1 MTTIEAPSPP
11 RGKTGKSVGRP
22 LDRVDG
28 PAKTTGAA
36 RYAAEYPYPDLAHAA
51 LVHATVSRA
60 RIIDIDRAAASDVP
74 GVIAVLTHENAP
86 ALKPAPAPSSLNL
99 STLVSGTSVN
109 YLNTDEVH
117 WDGQPVAVVVAESL
131 DAAREAAAL
140 VRPVYAELPATVD
153 FAAEESNA
161 VPQKNNALQS
171 GGASKGD
178 AEAALAAAPVKVD
191 LRFTTP
197 PYNHNAIEPHATT
210 AAWDGDRL
218 TLHEGTQNIDWLR
231 RHLALRFGVALDA
244 VRVISPYVGGGFGG
258 KGMVWPGTIIAALA
272 ARATGR
278 PVRLAL
284 TREGVYRTV
293 GGRTPSAQRVALGA
307 DADGRLTALVHTSV
321 TRTGRV
327 GGGPEQVTSQSRHL
341 YDAANIL
348 LRQDIVEL
356 DMLSNTP
363 MRAPGESIGTFALES
378 AVDELAGE
386 LGVDPIEL
394 RMRNEPERNPID
406 GKRFAHRMLR
416 EAYALGA
423 ERFGWSARTP
433 EPGSM
438 RDGRWLVGMG
448 VASAYHPSWQFS
460 ANVTVRLSADGTVLV
475 RCGFQEMGMGGATAQ
490 AQIAA
495 DALGVPFEAVRVE
508 YGDSD
513 LPTAPGAGGSMQTAS
528 IAASLLTACEKLK
541 RSVLTLARRS
551 GSPLRARGLDAVEAR
566 DGGLWANGSGETYA
580 AILTRAGR
588 RHVEAAVGSDT
599 RVGALAGQLRFM
611 SKFMLDRRRWVKA
624 ACGAQFCE
632 VRVDPDTGEVRLSRW
647 LGSFDVGTV
656 INAKTTSSQLRGG
669 IVMGIGMAL
678 SEETLVDPRNGR
690 IMNPSLAGYH
700 VPVHADVPPI
710 DVCYLD
716 EPDPTMPLGLIG
728 VGEVGI
734 TGVAAAIANAVHH
747 ATGRRVRDL
756 PITLDKL
763 LPEGAGAENLNH
775 VV

>member
-1 MTTIEAPSPP
+1 MTVTEAPSLPD
-11 RGKTGKSVGRP
+11 RIGGRSVGRP
-22 LDRVDG
+22 VDRVDG

-36 RYAAEYPYPDLAHAA
+36 RFAAEYPFPDLAHAV
-51 LVHATVSRA
+51 LVHAGVSRA
-60 RIIDIDRAAASDVP
+60 RLTAVDTAAAVEVP

-86 ALKPAPAPSSLNL
+86 RLRPAPAPSALNL

-140 VRPVYAELPATVD
+140 VRPAYEELPATVD
-153 FAAEESNA
+153 FAASEGDA
-161 VPQKNNALQS
+161 VPQKGNLIDR
-171 GGASKGD
+171 GGARKGD
-178 AEAALAAAPVKVD
+178 AEAALATAAVSVD

-218 TLHEGTQNIDWLR
+218 TVYEGTQNIDWLR
-231 RHLALRFGVALDA
+231 RHLALRFDVPREA
-244 VRVISPYVGGGFGG
+244 VRVVAPFVGGGFGG
-258 KGMVWPGTIIAALA
+258 KGLIWAGTIVAAMA

-293 GGRTPSAQRVALGA
+293 GGRTPSIQRVALGA

-321 TRTGRV
+321 TRTAHV
-327 GGGPEQVTSQSRHL
+327 GGLPEPVTSQSRHL
-341 YDAANIL
+341 YDAATML
-348 LRQDIVEL
+348 LEQRTLEL
-356 DMLSNTP
+356 DLLSNAP
-363 MRAPGESIGTFALES
+363 LRAPGEAIGTFAIES
-378 AVDELAGE
+378 AVDELAARI
-386 LGVDPIEL
+386 GVDPIEL
-394 RMRNEPERNPID
+394 RMRNEPSRDPLE

-448 VASAYHPSWQFS
+448 VATAYHPSMRFT

-475 RCGFQEMGMGGATAQ
+475 RCGFHEMGMGGATAQ

-508 YGDSD
+508 YGDST
-513 LPTAPGAGGSMQTAS
+513 LPVGPGAGGSMQTAS
-528 IAASLLTACEKLK
+528 VAASLLTACAKVK
-541 RSVLTLARRS
+541 RSMLTLARRN
-551 GSPLRARGLDAVEAR
+551 GSPLRARRPDAVEAR
-566 DGGLWANGSGETYA
+566 DGGLWEPDGAGETYA
-580 AILTRAGR
+580 AILGRAGR
-588 RHVEAAVGSDT
+588 DHVEA
-599 RVGALAGQLRFM
+599 RVGADSGPGAVAGQVRFM
-611 SKFMLDRRRWVKA
+611 GGFLRDRRRWVKA

-632 VRVDPDTGEVRLSRW
+632 VRVDPDTGEVRVTRW

-656 INAKTTSSQLRGG
+656 INAKTAVSQLRGG

-678 SEETLVDPRNGR
+678 SEETLVDPRTGR

-710 DVCYLD
+710 EVCYLD
-716 EPDPTMPLGLIG
+716 EPDPTMPLGLMG

-734 TGVAAAIANAVHH
+734 TGVAAAIANAVRH
-747 ATGRRVRDL
+747 ATGRRVQDL
-756 PITLDKL
+756 PITLDKV
-763 LPEGAGAENLNH
+763 LPG
-775 VV
+775 